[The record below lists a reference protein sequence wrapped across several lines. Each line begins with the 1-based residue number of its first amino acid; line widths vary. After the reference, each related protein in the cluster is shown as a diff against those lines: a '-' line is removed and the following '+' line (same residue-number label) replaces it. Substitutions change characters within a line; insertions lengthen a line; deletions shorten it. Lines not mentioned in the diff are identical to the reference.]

1 MIEQQDTSAVFDRPT
16 AHGDE
21 GRRRKVTALRNVILL
36 GALLAAAPAA
46 AEDAHHPAAAA
57 PPAAAPAA
65 GGQEGTM
72 GAGAMQPGMMQP
84 GMMSGGM
91 MSGSMMP
98 MMGGAGMPMM
108 MGPMPRMMAP
118 ERIEGRV
125 AFLKAELEITQAQE
139 PLWDA
144 FAQVLRANARAM
156 IDMRG
161 AMMPAEDAT
170 PGGLLARIDAHEQ
183 MLAARLE
190 SLRRLKAAIK
200 PLYAAFDDAQK
211 RTADDLIMVG
221 PMAHM

>member
-1 MIEQQDTSAVFDRPT
+1 
-16 AHGDE
+16 
-21 GRRRKVTALRNVILL
+21 
-36 GALLAAAPAA
+36 
-46 AEDAHHPAAAA
+46 
-57 PPAAAPAA
+57 
-65 GGQEGTM
+65 M

-91 MSGSMMP
+91 MQPGIMQPGVMPGGMMP

-108 MGPMPRMMAP
+108 MGPMARMMAP

-161 AMMPAEDAT
+161 AMMPAGDAT

-190 SLRRLKAAIK
+190 SLRRLKAAVT